1 MSKVVEMWDLAR
13 YAHAAQMY
21 GNKPYVA
28 HLERV
33 EAITLALSPSKTD
46 QLVAI
51 GHDLLEDT
59 PVTYSH
65 LLKAFGPDVA
75 DAIKAMT
82 KRPGQSRFDYILQVL
97 SNPIAVRVK
106 KADATANLTESV
118 LQGDANRIRKYSAL
132 LEILSQKV

>member
-1 MSKVVEMWDLAR
+1 MSKVAEMWDLAH

-33 EAITLALSPSKTD
+33 EAITMAMFPWETHR
-46 QLVAI
+46 LVAI
-51 GHDLLEDT
+51 GHDLMEDT
-59 PVTYSH
+59 PVTYGH
-65 LLKAFGPDVA
+65 LLKHFGLEVA

-82 KRPGQSRFDYILQVL
+82 KQQGQSRSAYIEQVL
-97 SNPIAVRVK
+97 GNQIATAVK
-106 KADATANLTESV
+106 KADAIANLTESV

-132 LEILSQKV
+132 LEILSQCG